1 MITLF
6 TYAWVPDFAAPL
18 MRALR
23 VRWALEEAQ
32 RPYSVQQVA
41 LGPEQRSAPH
51 LARQP
56 FGQAP
61 AIKDGDLLLHESG
74 AIVLHIAADCD
85 ALLPR
90 AGNAQA
96 RAVAWLFSALNTV
109 ETPVQELG
117 GIDFFHA
124 DVAWARE
131 RRPQVEAD
139 VRDRLG
145 LLSRALGDQPYLE
158 GIFTVGDL
166 MMADVLRI
174 LDHTLLLEEF
184 PALMNYK
191 LRCEARPAFQR
202 ALRAQLDGFNA
213 NRPGAAASVGN
224 PS

>member
-32 RPYSVQQVA
+32 RPYAVQQVA
-41 LGPEQRSAPH
+41 LGAEQRSPQH

-61 AIKDGDLLLHESG
+61 AIQDGDLLLHESG
-74 AIVLHIAADCD
+74 AIVLHIAADCE
-85 ALLPR
+85 ALLPG
-90 AGNAQA
+90 AGNARA
-96 RAVAWLFSALNTV
+96 RAVAWMFSALNSV
-109 ETPVQELG
+109 ETSVQELG

-124 DVAWARE
+124 DAAWARE

-139 VRDRLG
+139 VRNRLG
-145 LLSRALGDQPYLE
+145 FLSRALGDQPYLE
-158 GIFTVGDL
+158 GTFTAGDL

-174 LDHTLLLEEF
+174 LDHTRLLEEF
-184 PALMNYK
+184 PALKDYK
-191 LRCEARPAFQR
+191 HRCEARPAFQR

-213 NRPGAAASVGN
+213 NAPAARKSAGTS
-224 PS
+224 S